1 MVLIYKITER
11 YNKTINTCSEL
22 EKEVL
27 ALNQEKNILQEKTL
41 KYDQLL
47 DQKRRIEEIIDQMKS
62 KEVILYAY
70 LKLKFRLNHQY
81 LLIIINMH

>member
-1 MVLIYKITER
+1 M
-11 YNKTINTCSEL
+11 

-27 ALNQEKNILQEKTL
+27 ALNQEKNILQEKTV

-62 KEVILYAY
+62 KEVILYMY
-70 LKLKFRLNHQY
+70 LKLF
-81 LLIIINMH
+81 

>member
-1 MVLIYKITER
+1 M
-11 YNKTINTCSEL
+11 

-27 ALNQEKNILQEKTL
+27 ALNQEKNILQEKTI

-62 KEVILYAY
+62 KEVILYMY
-70 LKLKFRLNHQY
+70 LKLF
-81 LLIIINMH
+81 

>member
-1 MVLIYKITER
+1 M
-11 YNKTINTCSEL
+11 

-62 KEVILYAY
+62 KEVILYTY
-70 LKLKFRLNHQY
+70 LKLF
-81 LLIIINMH
+81 

>member
-11 YNKTINTCSEL
+11 YNQTINTCSDL
-22 EKEVL
+22 EKEML

-62 KEVILYAY
+62 KEVILYMC
-70 LKLKFRLNHQY
+70 LKMCWIKSPTFFNY
-81 LLIIINMH
+81 N

>member
-47 DQKRRIEEIIDQMKS
+47 DQKRRIEEIIDQMKC

-70 LKLKFRLNHQY
+70 LKLF
-81 LLIIINMH
+81 